1 MAKVIIVSNRLPISV
16 KKVGGKLRFYP
27 SSGGLASSLG
37 AYAKAKNNKWV
48 GWPGIASDDLTDE
61 EALEISK
68 HLKIHN
74 CYPVFLTQKQIDGF
88 YNGYSNDVL
97 WPFFH
102 NLPVTSK
109 QQDYGWGCYQ
119 KVNRLFAETV
129 LGLSN
134 PDSTIW
140 VHDYQLL
147 ILPEMLRSERPY
159 ELVGFFLHTPFP
171 SAKKLQK
178 LPHAKSL
185 LRGMLGSDL
194 VGFHTSAYVQDFL
207 DSCHQLKIGKA
218 VGEAVQIH
226 DRQVQVT
233 DFPLGI
239 DYGKFSQ
246 AGMSRGVLKH
256 VRKNKKIYGRRRKII
271 LTVDRLDPTKGLVQ
285 RLEAYREL
293 LRTNKKLHKKV
304 VMVMLAI
311 PSRTDVKSYQQLK
324 KRLEKLVAEINFTY
338 GKRRWQPV
346 HYMYKT
352 VPFEELAALYRMAD
366 VAFIAPIKDGMNLVA
381 KEYIASRPDK
391 RGVLILSETA
401 GAAQE
406 LTDALLVN
414 PKLPA
419 SLVGGLSQALTMTP
433 QELQRRISDM
443 RKRLAANTIHHW
455 KYTFLEALQ
464 PSNIKIQSKTRH
476 LTGDILS
483 DLLADY
489 ARSQH
494 PTVLVDYDGVL
505 AHFSSNPQG
514 AKPTTATAK
523 LLRKLAERVSGGVVI
538 ISGRGHKDLE
548 AWLADVPITL
558 IAEHGAMARPASGRH
573 WRKVVDTPSN
583 WKQYIQPVL
592 EKYAR
597 RTPGAFVEEKDYSLV
612 WHHRKSPEFYAQKN
626 VTILRRIMPPLLR
639 PLGLGIYRG
648 NMILEIKSP
657 MANKGATARTFL
669 KKKHDF
675 ILAIGDDYTDED
687 MFAALPET
695 AWTVKVGRGRTLA
708 DYRLNSVDEVHEV
721 LQKLANS
728 SVR

>member
-1 MAKVIIVSNRLPISV
+1 MARVIIVSNRLPISV

-37 AYAKAKNNKWV
+37 TYAKAKNNKWV
-48 GWPGIASDDLTDE
+48 GWPGMASDDLTDE

-68 HLKIHN
+68 QLKIHN

-109 QQDYGWGCYQ
+109 RQDHDWVCYQ

-129 LGLSN
+129 LGLSD

-147 ILPEMLRSERPY
+147 LLPEILRSERPY

-171 SAKKLQK
+171 PAKKLQK

-194 VGFHTSAYVQDFL
+194 VGFHTSVYVQDFL
-207 DSCHQLKIGKA
+207 DSCQQLKVGKTA
-218 VGEAVQIH
+218 DETVQIH
-226 DRQVQVT
+226 DREVQVT

-239 DYGKFSQ
+239 DYGKFSE
-246 AGMSRGVLKH
+246 AGMSRAVLKY
-256 VRKNKKIYGRRRKII
+256 VRQNRKIYGRRRKII

-285 RLEAYREL
+285 RLEAYQEL

-311 PSRTDVKSYQQLK
+311 PSRTDIKAYQQLK

-338 GKRRWQPV
+338 GKKRWQPV

-414 PKLPA
+414 PSLPA
-419 SLVGGLSQALTMTP
+419 SLVGGLSDALNMSP
-433 QELQRRISDM
+433 KELKQRIQDM
-443 RKRLAANTIHHW
+443 RKQLAANTIHHW

-464 PSNIKIQSKTRH
+464 PSNIKIQRKTRH
-476 LTGDILS
+476 LASSVLADM
-483 DLLADY
+483 LADY
-489 ARSQH
+489 RGAQH
-494 PTVLVDYDGVL
+494 STLLVDYDGVL
-505 AHFSSNPQG
+505 AHFSGNPQG
-514 AKPTTATAK
+514 AKPTAATVK
-523 LLRKLAERVSGGVVI
+523 LLHKLAERVAGGVVV
-538 ISGRGHKDLE
+538 ISGRSRKDLDD
-548 AWLADVPITL
+548 WLADVPINL
-558 IAEHGAMARPASGRH
+558 IAEHGALVRSADSKR
-573 WRKVVDTPSN
+573 WRKVVDTPAN
-583 WKQYIQPVL
+583 WKEYIQPVL

-597 RTPGAFVEEKDYSLV
+597 RTPGAFVEEKEYSLV

-639 PLGLGIYRG
+639 PLGLGIYHG

-657 MANKGATARTFL
+657 MANKGVTAKAFI

-695 AWTVKVGRGRTLA
+695 AYTVKVGRGKTLA
-708 DYRLNSVDEVHEV
+708 KYRLNSVDEVHDV
-721 LQKLANS
+721 LQLLAK
-728 SVR
+728 VK